1 MKTLLK
7 SLQAINPFFLTCSTI
22 VIVVTLFLYRNTFID
37 FVESKTYDFR
47 LISRGRIEPSQ
58 SIVLAVIDEK
68 SIAMEGR
75 WPWPRSKIADLVDI
89 LSRDGAKVISFDV
102 GFLEPDENTQ
112 FEFIDRIEHQLDT
125 LDIHSAP
132 LTDFIT
138 ESKKNANNDRVLAEA
153 IHNSTAKIVLG
164 YFFHMNA
171 ADLDYQLEAEK
182 IEQQIGR
189 INRSKYPLILHNGDE
204 KETRFIQA
212 YAPVG
217 DLDILAASTDAAGY
231 YSVRSDPDGVIRWMP
246 LIIQCGQDI
255 YPPLSVVSA
264 YHYLD
269 RPRLMV
275 EVDEQGVEGIRM
287 GQLFIPTDETGQ
299 LLINYL
305 GPPKTFP
312 HISISDILG
321 GGVPKGTF
329 KDKIVIV
336 GGTAAGTHDT
346 RSTPFAPLYPGVEI
360 HATVIDNILTA
371 NFMVKPRWTL
381 IYDLAAII
389 MLAALAGLA
398 LPRMGPL
405 KGLLLVAVLF
415 YLYIFFAYWF
425 LLHFKLWLNIA
436 YPLLALIFNYTVL
449 RVHGYI
455 TKDRER
461 KKIQGT
467 FKQYVAPLVIEEMI
481 KDPSKL
487 KLGGEEKELTILFN
501 DIAGFTSLSERHS
514 PTEMVSML
522 GSYFEK
528 MTEEIF
534 SNRGTLETYRGDGF
548 MAIFGAPVER
558 EDHAEKACDA
568 ALAMQDRLIELQEGW
583 ARTSH
588 PLLTART
595 GINTGPMLVGNLGC
609 KYRFVYGALGD
620 NVNLASRLEGLSKE
634 YNTEILIGHNTASKV
649 RNSFLLREIDLVRV
663 KGREVPVRIYELLA
677 RASTPLSADRE
688 EADGFYSS
696 GLEAYRH
703 QAWREALTHFNRALS
718 VRADDGAAKTMA
730 ARCKVY
736 LGTPYKDNWDGVFE
750 QGYW

>member
-7 SLQAINPFFLTCSTI
+7 SLRVINPFFLTCTTIAI
-22 VIVVTLFLYRNTFID
+22 VITLFLYRNTFID
-37 FVESKTYDFR
+37 FVESKTYDLR
-47 LISRGRIEPSQ
+47 LISRGRVEPSQ

-68 SIAMEGR
+68 SLEMEGR
-75 WPWPRSKIADLVDI
+75 WPWPRSKIAELVDI

-112 FEFIDRIEHQLDT
+112 LGFIDKFGHQLDA
-125 LDIHSAP
+125 LDIRSSS
-132 LTDFIT
+132 LTTFIA
-138 ESKKNANNDRVLAEA
+138 ESKKNANNDLVLATA
-153 IHNSTAKIVLG
+153 IRNSTAKVVLG
-164 YFFHMNA
+164 YFFHMNRT
-171 ADLDYQLEAEK
+171 DLDYQLEAEK
-182 IEQQIGR
+182 IEQQIAR
-189 INRSKYPLILHNGDE
+189 ISASKYPLVLHEGDE
-204 KETRFIQA
+204 KEDRFIHA
-212 YAPVG
+212 YSPVG
-217 DLDILAASTDAAGY
+217 NLDILAASTDAAGY
-231 YSVRSDPDGVIRWMP
+231 YSVRSDPDGVVRWMP
-246 LIIQCGQDI
+246 LVIQCGEDI

-269 RPRLMV
+269 MPRLMV

-305 GPPKTFP
+305 GPAKTFP

-321 GGVPKGTF
+321 GGVPKGIF

-336 GGTAAGTHDT
+336 GGTATGTHDT
-346 RSTPFAPLYPGVEI
+346 RSTPFTPLYPGVEI
-360 HATVIDNILTA
+360 HATVVDNILTE

-381 IYDLAAII
+381 IYDLTAII
-389 MLAALAGLA
+389 ILAVLAGIA

-405 KGLLLVAVLF
+405 KGLLFVAVLF
-415 YLYIFFAYWF
+415 NLYIFFAYWF
-425 LLHFKLWLNIA
+425 LLYFKLWLNIA
-436 YPLLALIFNYTVL
+436 YPLLALLFNYTVL

-481 KDPSKL
+481 KEPSKL
-487 KLGGEEKELTILFN
+487 KLGGEEKELTIMFN

-534 SNRGTLETYRGDGF
+534 NNRGTLETYRGDGF
-548 MAIFGAPVER
+548 MAIFGAPIER

-568 ALAMQDRLIELQEGW
+568 ALAMQNRLVELRAGW
-583 ARTSH
+583 AKTGH

-634 YNTEILIGHNTASKV
+634 YNTEILIGNNTASRI

-677 RASTPLSADRE
+677 RANSPLGAGRE
-688 EADGFYSS
+688 EADGLYSS
-696 GLEAYRH
+696 GLEAYRY
-703 QAWREALTHFNRALS
+703 QAWREALTCFNRALS
-718 VRADDGAAKTMA
+718 VRKDDGAAKTMA

-750 QGYW
+750 QINW

>member
-7 SLQAINPFFLTCSTI
+7 SLRVINPFFLTCTTIAI
-22 VIVVTLFLYRNTFID
+22 VITLFLYRNTFID
-37 FVESKTYDFR
+37 FVESKTYDLR
-47 LISRGRIEPSQ
+47 LISRGRVEPSQ

-68 SIAMEGR
+68 SLEMEGR
-75 WPWPRSKIADLVDI
+75 WPWPRSKIAELVDI

-112 FEFIDRIEHQLDT
+112 LGFIDKFGHQLDA
-125 LDIHSAP
+125 LDIRSSS
-132 LTDFIT
+132 LTTFIA
-138 ESKKNANNDRVLAEA
+138 ESKKNANNDLVLATA
-153 IHNSTAKIVLG
+153 IRNSTAKVVLG
-164 YFFHMNA
+164 YFFHMNRT
-171 ADLDYQLEAEK
+171 DLDYQLEAEK
-182 IEQQIGR
+182 IEQQIAR
-189 INRSKYPLILHNGDE
+189 ISASKYPLVLHEGDE
-204 KETRFIQA
+204 KEDRFIHA
-212 YAPVG
+212 YSPVG
-217 DLDILAASTDAAGY
+217 NLDILAASTDAAGY
-231 YSVRSDPDGVIRWMP
+231 YSVRSDPDGVVRWMP
-246 LIIQCGQDI
+246 LVIQCGEDI

-269 RPRLMV
+269 MPRLMV

-305 GPPKTFP
+305 GPAKTFP

-321 GGVPKGTF
+321 GGVPKGIF

-336 GGTAAGTHDT
+336 GGTATGTHDT
-346 RSTPFAPLYPGVEI
+346 RSTPFTPLYPGVEI
-360 HATVIDNILTA
+360 HATVVDNILTE

-381 IYDLAAII
+381 IYDLTAII
-389 MLAALAGLA
+389 ILAVLAGIA

-405 KGLLLVAVLF
+405 KGLLFVAVLF
-415 YLYIFFAYWF
+415 NLYIFFAYWF
-425 LLHFKLWLNIA
+425 LLYFKLWLNIA
-436 YPLLALIFNYTVL
+436 YPLLALLFNYTVL

-481 KDPSKL
+481 KEPSKL
-487 KLGGEEKELTILFN
+487 KLGGEEKELTIMFN

-534 SNRGTLETYRGDGF
+534 NNRGTLETYRGDGF
-548 MAIFGAPVER
+548 MAIFGAPIER

-568 ALAMQDRLIELQEGW
+568 ALAMQNRLVELRAGW
-583 ARTSH
+583 AKTGH

-634 YNTEILIGHNTASKV
+634 YNTEILIGNNTASRI

-677 RASTPLSADRE
+677 RANSPLGAGRE
-688 EADGFYSS
+688 EADGLYSS

-703 QAWREALTHFNRALS
+703 QAWREALTCFNRALS

-750 QGYW
+750 QINW

>member
-1 MKTLLK
+1 MKTVLK
-7 SLQAINPFFLTCSTI
+7 SLRVINPFFLTCTTIAI
-22 VIVVTLFLYRNTFID
+22 VITLFLYRNTFID
-37 FVESKTYDFR
+37 FVESKTYDLR
-47 LISRGRIEPSQ
+47 LISRGRVEPSQ

-68 SIAMEGR
+68 SLEMEGR
-75 WPWPRSKIADLVDI
+75 WPWPRSKIAELVDI

-112 FEFIDRIEHQLDT
+112 LGFIDKFGHQLDA
-125 LDIHSAP
+125 LDIRSSS
-132 LTDFIT
+132 LTTFIA
-138 ESKKNANNDRVLAEA
+138 ESKKNANNDLVLATA
-153 IHNSTAKIVLG
+153 IRNSTAKVVLG
-164 YFFHMNA
+164 YFFHMNRT
-171 ADLDYQLEAEK
+171 DLDYQLEAEK
-182 IEQQIGR
+182 IEQQIAR
-189 INRSKYPLILHNGDE
+189 ISASKYPLVLHEGDE
-204 KETRFIQA
+204 KEDRFIQA
-212 YAPVG
+212 YSPVG
-217 DLDILAASTDAAGY
+217 NLDILAASTDAAGY
-231 YSVRSDPDGVIRWMP
+231 YSVRSDPDGVVRWMP
-246 LIIQCGQDI
+246 LVIQCGEDI

-269 RPRLMV
+269 MPRLMV

-305 GPPKTFP
+305 GPAKTFP

-321 GGVPKGTF
+321 GGVPKGIF

-336 GGTAAGTHDT
+336 GGTATGTHDT
-346 RSTPFAPLYPGVEI
+346 RSTPFTPLYPGVEI
-360 HATVIDNILTA
+360 HATVVDNILTE

-381 IYDLAAII
+381 IYDLTAII
-389 MLAALAGLA
+389 ILAVLAGIA

-405 KGLLLVAVLF
+405 KGLLFVAVLF
-415 YLYIFFAYWF
+415 NLYIFFAYWF
-425 LLHFKLWLNIA
+425 LLYFKLWLNIA
-436 YPLLALIFNYTVL
+436 YPLLALLFNYTVL

-481 KDPSKL
+481 KEPSKL
-487 KLGGEEKELTILFN
+487 KLGGEEKELTIMFN

-534 SNRGTLETYRGDGF
+534 NNRGTLETYRGDGF
-548 MAIFGAPVER
+548 MAIFGAPIER

-568 ALAMQDRLIELQEGW
+568 ALAMQNRLVELRAGW
-583 ARTSH
+583 AKTGH

-634 YNTEILIGHNTASKV
+634 YNTEILIGNNTASRI

-677 RASTPLSADRE
+677 RTNTPLAADRE
-688 EADGFYSS
+688 EADVLYSS
-696 GLEAYRH
+696 GLEAYRY
-703 QAWREALTHFNRALS
+703 QAWREALTCFNRALS

-730 ARCKVY
+730 TRCRVY

-750 QGYW
+750 QPNW